1 MTGLHR
7 ATFSSHTDE
16 LLVVCVPFNS
26 KKRRYHHL
34 VVILSIS
41 LEASSQH
48 RLILIST
55 HLKKL

>member
-26 KKRRYHHL
+26 KKE
-34 VVILSIS
+34 V
-41 LEASSQH
+41 ASPCGDFEHFTRGFEPTSAN
-48 RLILIST
+48 SY
-55 HLKKL
+55 